1 MPTKTKKTQV
11 DLAQELGI
19 VEEQQPEISSHVQK
33 LLNRKT
39 RNQQQAF
46 SDWRGLCE
54 AQINREFIP
63 ETLVQE
69 TFDLINDNPRLADG
83 YTALLNDARDLQ
95 TYRRGQRNKKIDQR
109 SQFVERHGDRPSLVA
124 KLQAMKTEMAELKSL
139 LREYDRISSV
149 NHLTS
154 GRADQILVTNHRLF
168 PQN

>member
-19 VEEQQPEISSHVQK
+19 VEEPAQEISSHVQK

-46 SDWRGLCE
+46 SDWRDLCE
-54 AQINREFIP
+54 AQIAKEFIP

-69 TFDLINDNPRLADG
+69 TFDLINDNPRLSDG
-83 YTALLNDARDLQ
+83 YTHLLNDSRDLQ
-95 TYRRGQRNKKIDQR
+95 TYRRGQRHKKIDQR
-109 SQFVERHGDRPSLVA
+109 SQFVERHGDRPSLVK
-124 KLQAMKTEMAELKSL
+124 KLQSLKEQQAELKSL

-154 GRADQILVTNHRLF
+154 GRADQIEVTNHRLF